1 MDLRKLRYFIAV
13 AEAGS
18 ISGAAAILGI
28 AQPALTQSLSRFEN
42 ELGLRVL
49 IRTRTGVRLT
59 EGGQLLFD
67 EGKELLARAD
77 MLSRT
82 AVRHAK
88 GEAGLVRVGY
98 VSTALHVLPRAIVAF
113 QNASPQSRV
122 KMEEIATLAQ
132 IDAVKTGEIDMGI
145 CYLPP
150 TPPTWLECS
159 VLSEH
164 PLRAVLPAAA
174 PAARAASI
182 GMAELA
188 AMGLVLFPPNKG
200 FPSQAEI
207 VDAFRR
213 VGTEPRVVHEA
224 NPSVA
229 VMACVAAGLGAGVLP
244 DCVSFIGI
252 EGIALREIRPPHA
265 LPMIR
270 LALIRRKH
278 PRRKL
283 VERLWHALK
292 AQRAAAAA
300 AA

>member
-1 MDLRKLRYFIAV
+1 MDLRKLRYFITV
-13 AEAGS
+13 AETGS
-18 ISGAAAILGI
+18 ISGAATVLGL

-42 ELGLRVL
+42 EIGLRVL

-59 EGGQLLFD
+59 EGGQLLYD

-77 MLSRT
+77 ILSRT
-82 AVRHAK
+82 AARHAN

-113 QNASPQSRV
+113 QQAFPQSRV
-122 KMEEIATLAQ
+122 KMQEVATLAQ
-132 IDAVKTGEIDMGI
+132 IEAVKTGEIDMGI

-150 TPPTWLECS
+150 APPTWLHCS

-164 PLRAVLPAAA
+164 PLRAVLPAAS
-174 PAARAASI
+174 PAARAKSI
-182 GMAELA
+182 GMADLA
-188 AMGLVLFPPNKG
+188 ALGLVLFPPNKG
-200 FPSQAEI
+200 VPSQAEI

-213 VGTEPRVVHEA
+213 AGTDPRVVHEA

-244 DCVSFIGI
+244 DCVRFIGI
-252 EGIALREIRPPHA
+252 EGIALREIRQPHG

-283 VERLWHALK
+283 VEGLWHALK
-292 AQRAAAAA
+292 AQMGALAA
-300 AA
+300 

>member
-1 MDLRKLRYFIAV
+1 MDLRKLRYFVAV
-13 AEAGS
+13 AETGS
-18 ISGAAAILGI
+18 ISKAAAVLGL
-28 AQPALTQSLSRFEN
+28 AQPALTQSLSRFEK
-42 ELGLRVL
+42 EIGLRVL
-49 IRTRTGVRLT
+49 IRSRTGVQLT
-59 EGGQLLFD
+59 EGGQLLLD

-82 AVRHAK
+82 AARHAN

-98 VSTALHVLPRAIVAF
+98 VSTALHVLPRGIVGFQRAF
-113 QNASPQSRV
+113 PQSRV
-122 KMEEIATLAQ
+122 KMQELATLEQ
-132 IDAVKTGEIDMGI
+132 IQALKTGDIDMGI

-150 TPPTWLECS
+150 TPPSWLQCS

-164 PLRAVLPAAA
+164 PLRAVLPAAS

-182 GMAELA
+182 GLSDLAE
-188 AMGLVLFPPNKG
+188 MGLVLFPPNKG
-200 FPSQAEI
+200 VPSQAEI

-213 VGTEPRVVHEA
+213 SGAEPRVVHEA

-229 VMACVAAGLGAGVLP
+229 VMACVAAGLGVGVLP

-252 EGIALREIRPPHA
+252 QGIVLREIRKPHE
-265 LPMIR
+265 LPLIR

-292 AQRAAAAA
+292 EQMGQAAA
-300 AA
+300 